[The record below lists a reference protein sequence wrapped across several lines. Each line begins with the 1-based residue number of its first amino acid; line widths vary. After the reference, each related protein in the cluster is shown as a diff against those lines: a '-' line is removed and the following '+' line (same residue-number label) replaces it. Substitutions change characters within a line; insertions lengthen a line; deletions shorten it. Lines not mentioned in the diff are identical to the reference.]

1 MRRALVL
8 LVVQTATLLAIIAC
22 VLVLAVRNP
31 WRLDLTPERSFTL
44 SPYTHDVLRRLRAP
58 VDITVF
64 YSSQE
69 GAIRRA
75 MSDLLSLYRD
85 ASPQVRLHML
95 DLDRSPGAAERLG
108 VSDYNVAVVEAPR
121 ESGIRRTQIDLVN
134 EDTVTAALLEV
145 AGMPTLTAYFIGGHG
160 ERDVRNADD
169 RLGAGEAA
177 RALAAEGFTVERLT
191 GAAHIPADADL
202 VVLAGATRDL
212 RPPEVDALFSWVQN
226 GGHLLVFAD
235 PGSPPSVDGLLKRF
249 GVELGDDLVVDDQAR
264 LFGTDGLAARIAYL
278 NQQLVPRE
286 PAAEAL
292 LPLAQSLR
300 LTDVPGMQG
309 EYLAVTGEQTWADVD
324 KRTGGG
330 AAPFR
335 AGVDRRGP
343 LPVGAVVTVERGE
356 QPPGRLVV
364 LGDADFMTNLHLSVL
379 GNRDLLGLLASLT
392 ARDQLVTAPRRR
404 PSAGGVFSGLALTTR
419 EARIVFWVAVAG
431 PALLF
436 ALAGVVAVRR
446 GARA

>member
-1 MRRALVL
+1 MRRAVVL
-8 LVVQTATLLAIIAC
+8 LVVQTATLLAILAC

-31 WRLDLTPERSFTL
+31 WRLDLTPDRSFTL
-44 SPYTHDVLRRLRAP
+44 SPYTHDVLARLQVP
-58 VDITVF
+58 VDVTVF

-75 MSDLLSLYRD
+75 MSDLFALYRD
-85 ASPQVRLHML
+85 ASPRIRLHML

-121 ESGIRRTQIDLVN
+121 ESGVRRTQIDLVN
-134 EDTVTAALLEV
+134 EDNVTAALLEV
-145 AGMPTLTAYFIGGHG
+145 AGMPTLTAYFLGGHG
-160 ERDVRNADD
+160 ERDVRDGDD

-177 RALAAEGFTVERLT
+177 RALAAEGFRVEPLPG
-191 GAAHIPADADL
+191 GAQVPADADL
-202 VVLAGATRDL
+202 VVIAGATRDL
-212 RPPEVDALFSWVQN
+212 RPPEVDALAAWVQG

-235 PGSPPSVDGLLKRF
+235 PGSPPSIDALLGRF
-249 GVELGDDLVVDDQAR
+249 GVELGNDLVVDDQAR

-278 NQQLVPRE
+278 NQQVIPRE

-300 LTDVPGMQG
+300 LSDVPGMQG

-324 KRTGGG
+324 RRTGGG
-330 AAPFR
+330 VAPFR
-335 AGVDRRGP
+335 PGVDRRGP
-343 LPVGAVVTVERGE
+343 LPVGAVVTVERGDA
-356 QPPGRLVV
+356 PPGRLVV
-364 LGDADFMTNLHLSVL
+364 LGDADFMTNLHLGVL

-404 PSAGGVFSGLALTTR
+404 PAAGGVFSGLALTAR
-419 EARIVFWVAVAG
+419 EARIVFWIAVAG
-431 PALLF
+431 PTLLF